1 MDKSSL
7 RKQMIKARLD
17 LDSVNYTA
25 KSNFIISKLKQHPD
39 FIKAKTIGIYVSF
52 RNEVNTISLIKE
64 ILSNKNICVP
74 KIEDKEMNFYQIKSF
89 DELKPNYMKILEPDS
104 HHFISKDQIDLM
116 IVPIVAYDCFNNRL
130 GYGGGYYDRYL
141 SDYKGKIIGLAFS
154 FQKVPLLP
162 VEPFDLPISTIIDEK

>member
-17 LDSVNYTA
+17 LDSVNYTT

-64 ILSNKNICVP
+64 MLSNKNICVP

-89 DELKPNYMKILEPDS
+89 DELKPNYMKILEP
-104 HHFISKDQIDLM
+104 DLM

>member
-1 MDKSSL
+1 
-7 RKQMIKARLD
+7 
-17 LDSVNYTA
+17 
-25 KSNFIISKLKQHPD
+25 
-39 FIKAKTIGIYVSF
+39 
-52 RNEVNTISLIKE
+52 
-64 ILSNKNICVP
+64 
-74 KIEDKEMNFYQIKSF
+74 
-89 DELKPNYMKILEPDS
+89 MKILEPDN